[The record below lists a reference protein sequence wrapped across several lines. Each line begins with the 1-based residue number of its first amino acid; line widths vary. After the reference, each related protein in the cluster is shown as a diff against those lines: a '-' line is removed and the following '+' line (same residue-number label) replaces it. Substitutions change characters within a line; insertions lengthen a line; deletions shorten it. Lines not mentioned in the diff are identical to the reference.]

1 MVTITSIIARC
12 LSILAIV
19 GLLAVQATGPAAA
32 GGLVRSDG
40 AATMAVTPMDGMAM
54 AMTGSDHCPKRRPAS
69 PDCGKGCPWAVLCM
83 ASCAEIG
90 GAPEVASLV
99 SQLVPAP
106 TPADDAATTTLTV
119 GPPARPPRA

>member
-1 MVTITSIIARC
+1 MVTVTFIIARC

-32 GGLVRSDG
+32 GGVVRSGG

-54 AMTGSDHCPKRRPAS
+54 AMTGFDHCPKRRPVS

-83 ASCAEIG
+83 ASCAEIDE
-90 GAPEVASLV
+90 APEVGSLE
-99 SQLVPAP
+99 SRLVPAP
-106 TPADDAATTTLTV
+106 TPADDAATPTLTI
-119 GPPARPPRA
+119 GPPARPPRT